1 MATTAITNPL
11 VVLDVK
17 TFMQANGYISVHN
30 QVRINSSNYP
40 YVTFINGK
48 NEAENIYFSK
58 EAAKLVSKDQDIV
71 KGFFNAFKIAETT
84 NANNEKR
91 IKLVREGASTRA
103 TLDDLF

>member
-17 TFMQANGYISVHN
+17 AFMQNNGYISVHN
-30 QVRINSSNYP
+30 QVRSNQNEYP

-58 EAAKLVSKDQDIV
+58 EASKLVEKDEQII
-71 KGFFNAFKIAETT
+71 KGFFDKFKVATTLNAAGE
-84 NANNEKR
+84 ER